1 MRTWLIPMLGLA
13 VLAGCGET
21 KEQRATTG
29 AVGGGAAGAVVGGP
43 VGAVAGAG
51 VGALA
56 GANREK
62 VDEGTDRATDATRET
77 IADATGRSGDT
88 ARSAERVS
96 GPTLTNEEVKEAQT
110 ALRDL
115 GLYDGEIDGI
125 YGRKTIAAVGKFQ
138 EQNDLPRT
146 NSLNAQTREKLQ
158 QQATSGGATG
168 GPSGGASGGDTGGA
182 TGEKRVSPQAPSGQ
196 GTPRGQPGVQPE
208 APPSPQQPQRS
219 Q

>member
-21 KEQRATTG
+21 TGQRATTG

-51 VGALA
+51 IGAVA

-62 VDEGTDRATDATRET
+62 VDEGTNRATGATREK
-77 IADATGRSGDT
+77 IAQATDRSGSKATT
-88 ARSAERVS
+88 ARSADRVAGP
-96 GPTLTNEEVKEAQT
+96 GPTNDEVKQAQT
-110 ALRDL
+110 VLRDM
-115 GLYDGEIDGI
+115 GLYDGKVDGI

-138 EQNDLPRT
+138 EQNNLPRT
-146 NSLNAQTREKLQ
+146 NTLNAPTQEKLQ
-158 QQATSGGATG
+158 QQASSGGGTG
-168 GPSGGASGGDTGGA
+168 GSSGSSTGG
-182 TGEKRVSPQAPSGQ
+182 TRVSPQSPSGQ
-196 GTPRGQPGVQPE
+196 GTPGGQPGVQPE
-208 APPSPQQPQRS
+208 APPSPQQPQKS

>member
-29 AVGGGAAGAVVGGP
+29 AVGGGVAGAVVGGP

-51 VGALA
+51 IGAAA

-62 VDEGTDRATDATRET
+62 VDAGTDKATDATREK
-77 IADATGRSGDT
+77 IADATDRSGSKAAS
-88 ARSAERVS
+88 ARSADRVAGP
-96 GPTLTNEEVKEAQT
+96 GPTNDEVKQAQT
-110 ALRDL
+110 VLRDM
-115 GLYDGEIDGI
+115 GLYDGKIDGI
-125 YGRKTIAAVGKFQ
+125 YGRKTVAAVGKFQ

-146 NSLNAQTREKLQ
+146 RTLNAPTQEKLQ
-158 QQATSGGATG
+158 QQASAGGGA
-168 GPSGGASGGDTGGA
+168 GGASGSGTGGS
-182 TGEKRVSPQAPSGQ
+182 RVDPQAPSGQ
-196 GTPRGQPGVQPE
+196 GAPGGQPGVQPE
-208 APPSPQQPQRS
+208 APPQPQQPQRS